1 MIAQLSFSTTMVGWL
16 APINDI
22 GYFIDA
28 IAMFVSQRATWQAM
42 TA

>member
-1 MIAQLSFSTTMVGWL
+1 MTQLSFSTTMVGWL

-22 GYFIDA
+22 GYFIGGP
-28 IAMFVSQRATWQAM
+28 IAMLVLQRATWQAM